1 MKQYPAYP
9 AYKTTGCDWFPEIPS
24 HWGIDRAKWS
34 ITSCQNGVW
43 GAEPDGDDDLAC
55 IRVADFDRQ
64 SLRVSTEKLTMRSI
78 AEKDRRNRLLNK
90 GDLLLE
96 KSGGGEQQLVGAV
109 VEFNQL
115 FPAVTSNFIARMVAS
130 DGMNSRFLVYLHSH
144 LYSGRVNFRSIKQTT
159 GIQNLDSQAYLDE
172 PITYPPLDEQ
182 QAIARFL
189 DFKTA
194 QIDALIAKKKS
205 LLDKLAEKRT
215 ALISHA
221 VTKGLDPSV
230 PMQDSEVQWLGD
242 IPAHWKT
249 TRIKFV
255 ARVGNGST
263 PSRDKPD
270 YWVDGFFPWLNS
282 SVVNQEAVTESDQF
296 VTDLA
301 LKECHL
307 PIIQPP
313 AVLVGITGQGKTRG
327 MASKLS
333 TIATINQH
341 LAYIKPTTNDI
352 RVDYLLFLFERAYSF
367 LRSESDGGGSTK
379 GAITCEQIANLEIPL
394 PPASEQ
400 AAIEVYVAD
409 ELEMLRNM
417 NQRVANVVEKL
428 QEYRSALITNT
439 VTGKIDVRGF
449 QVPRT
454 DAEVAV

>member
-1 MKQYPAYP
+1 MTRYPTYP
-9 AYKTTGCDWFPEIPS
+9 NYSPEGTPS
-24 HWGIDRAKWS
+24 TWEKKRLRFVLKMNPSKSEIKLDNTDLVSFVPMDAVGEYGGIRLSEEKELGEIGGGYTYFS
-34 ITSCQNGVW
+34 
-43 GAEPDGDDDLAC
+43 DDDVVVAKITPCFENGKGALAKGLTNKTAFGTTELHVMRTNPSLLDPHFLFYLT
-55 IRVADFDRQ
+55 ISDLFRKTGESEMYGAGGQKRVPESFFKDFRAGLP
-64 SLRVSTEKLTMRSI
+64 SME
-78 AEKDRRNRLLNK
+78 
-90 GDLLLE
+90 
-96 KSGGGEQQLVGAV
+96 
-109 VEFNQL
+109 
-115 FPAVTSNFIARMVAS
+115 
-130 DGMNSRFLVYLHSH
+130 
-144 LYSGRVNFRSIKQTT
+144 
-159 GIQNLDSQAYLDE
+159 
-172 PITYPPLDEQ
+172 EQ
-182 QAIARFL
+182 QAITRFL
-189 DFKTA
+189 NFKTA
-194 QIDALIAKKKS
+194 QIDALIAKQQA

-270 YWVDGFFPWLNS
+270 YWVDGYFPWLNS

-307 PIIQPP
+307 PIITPP

-341 LAYIKPTTNDI
+341 LAYIKPTTSDI

-400 AAIEVYVAD
+400 AAIEAYVAD

-417 NQRVANVVEKL
+417 NQRVANVMEKL
-428 QEYRSALITNT
+428 QEYRSALITNA

-449 QVPRT
+449 RVPHI
-454 DAEVAV
+454 DAEVAS